1 MRAGPKLLQWPLAM
15 KNFIAVLTT
24 GDLRQMIGRY
34 SDVILAGLVMTI
46 ISMLIIPLPYFA
58 LDLLIVL
65 NISISVLLLLLAMYI
80 PNALHLASFPSL
92 LLITTLF
99 RLALNVSSTRLILL
113 TAKAGEVIQA
123 FGNFVVKG
131 NLVVGIVI
139 FLILTIIQF
148 LVITKGAERVAEVA
162 ARFTLDAMPGK
173 QMSIDADLRAGAFDM
188 DEARRKRNDLN
199 RESQLFGSM
208 DGAMKFVK
216 GDAIAGLII
225 TAINIVAGIVIGVL
239 MMKMKAGEALNVFA
253 LLTIGDGLV
262 SQIPALLI
270 SITAGLVVTRVASEE
285 ESNHLGKDISFQLLG
300 QPRAFI
306 IAAVLL
312 TLFALVPGMPG
323 IPFTIMAAATGL
335 IGYGLNRT
343 ARLKAEGKLQ
353 PLPNA
358 PASQEEV
365 KEQRDKRIQAQR
377 MQEGQ
382 SQQMLPVVTPIA
394 LEVAADLIPLVEDTG
409 DGSKFLGEMIPMMRD
424 GLFYELGVR
433 FPGIRVRGNETD
445 MPPGS
450 YLIMINE
457 IPLVMGTVSQEK
469 VLVNDTVERLR
480 LLNIEGEPATNP
492 ANGNECAWID
502 IQYQEVA
509 EQAGLTTWDAA
520 GYIVLHLSSVL
531 RKNGAEF
538 VGIQETMNMLEQL
551 EQAFPAL
558 VKETVPKVVSPFQ
571 LTDILRRLIEEEIS
585 IRDLRSI
592 LQALAEWGQVEHDTV
607 MLTEYVRAALKRYI
621 SHKYTRGQNTLIVY
635 LLDPQIEETV
645 RSSIQH
651 TSSGSYLALE
661 PEITQEIL
669 SAVRTE
675 VGSLPPTAQ
684 NPVILTTM
692 EIRRYFRKLVELEFP
707 HLAVLSYQ
715 ELSPDMNIQPIA
727 RISLE

>member
-1 MRAGPKLLQWPLAM
+1 MKNPLAVFQ
-15 KNFIAVLTT
+15 NFVLVLTT
-24 GDLRQMIGRY
+24 GDLRHSIGRY
-34 SDVILAGLVMTI
+34 SDIMLAALVMLI
-46 ISMLIIPLPYFA
+46 LSLLIIPLPTFF
-58 LDLLIVL
+58 LDFLLVV
-65 NISISVLLLLLAMYI
+65 NISFSVLLLLMSMYI
-80 PNALHLASFPSL
+80 PGALHLASFPSL
-92 LLITTLF
+92 LLVTTLF
-99 RLALNVSSTRLILL
+99 RLSLNVASTRLILL
-113 TAKAGEVIQA
+113 HADAGEVIEA
-123 FGNFVVKG
+123 FGNFVVAG

-139 FLILTIIQF
+139 FLILTIINF

-188 DEARRKRNDLN
+188 DEARRRRNNLS

-216 GDAIAGLII
+216 GDAIAGIII
-225 TAINIVAGIVIGVL
+225 TGINIVAGVVIGVTML
-239 MMKMKAGEALNVFA
+239 GMTASESLTVFA
-253 LLTIGDGLV
+253 LLTVGDGLV

-270 SITAGLVVTRVASEE
+270 AITAGLVVTRVSSDDERT
-285 ESNHLGKDISFQLLG
+285 HLGKDISSQLLAY
-300 QPRAFI
+300 PRAFSI
-306 IAAVLL
+306 SAVLL
-312 TLFALVPGMPG
+312 GLIALVPGLPG
-323 IPFTIMAAATGL
+323 LPFFAMAALTGG

-353 PLPNA
+353 KPLEPGA
-358 PASQEEV
+358 PVTEEEV
-365 KEQRDKRIQAQR
+365 REQRDKRIQAQK

-394 LEVAADLIPLVEDTG
+394 LEVAADLIPLVEDVG

-433 FPGIRVRGNETD
+433 FPGIRVRGNESD
-445 MPPGS
+445 MPTGS

-492 ANGNECAWID
+492 ASGNECAWIQSRFRD
-502 IQYQEVA
+502 VA

-538 VGIQETMNMLEQL
+538 LGIQETMNMLEQL

>member
-1 MRAGPKLLQWPLAM
+1 M

-24 GDLRQMIGRY
+24 GDLSQTIGRY
-34 SDVILAGLVMTI
+34 SDLILAFLIVI
-46 ISMLIIPLPYFA
+46 ILAMLIVPVPPFI
-58 LDLLIVL
+58 LDILMVI
-65 NISISVLLLLLAMYI
+65 NISISVILLILAIYI

-92 LLITTLF
+92 LLVTTLF
-99 RLALNVSSTRLILL
+99 RLGLNVSTTRLILL
-113 TAKAGEVIQA
+113 EAHAGEVVVA
-123 FGNFVVKG
+123 FGNFVVQG
-131 NLVVGIVI
+131 NLVVGIVM
-139 FLILTIIQF
+139 FLVLTIINF
-148 LVITKGAERVAEVA
+148 LVITKGAERVSEVA

-188 DEARRKRNDLN
+188 DEARRRRNDLS
-199 RESQLFGSM
+199 RESQLHGSM

-216 GDAIAGLII
+216 GDAVAGLII
-225 TAINIVAGIVIGVL
+225 TAINIIAGVIIGTTML
-239 MMKMKAGEALNVFA
+239 DMEASEALNVYA
-253 LLTIGDGLV
+253 ILTIGDGLV
-262 SQIPALLI
+262 SQIPAILI
-270 SITAGLVVTRVASEE
+270 AVTAGFIVTRVASEDAE
-285 ESNHLGKDISFQLLG
+285 QHLGKDISSQLLA
-300 QPRAFI
+300 QPKSFAIASGFLAMIGI
-306 IAAVLL
+306 I
-312 TLFALVPGMPG
+312 PGMPFV
-323 IPFTIMAAATGL
+323 PFVAVSAVIGATS
-335 IGYGLNRT
+335 YGLMRSK
-343 ARLKAEGKLQ
+343 RLKAEGKLMPQ
-353 PLPNA
+353 PGEGP
-358 PASQEEV
+358 PSEEEV
-365 KEQRDKRIQAQR
+365 KQQREKRIQAQK

-382 SQQMLPVVTPIA
+382 AAQMLPVVTPIA

-409 DGSKFLGEMIPMMRD
+409 EGSKFLGEMVPMMRD

-433 FPGIRVRGNETD
+433 FPGIRVRGNESD

-457 IPLVMGTVSQEK
+457 IPLVMGTVSLNK
-469 VLVNDTVERLR
+469 VLVNDTAERLR
-480 LLNIEGEPATNP
+480 LLNIEGETATNP
-492 ANGNECAWID
+492 ANGNECAWIEAEFK
-502 IQYQEVA
+502 EVA

-531 RKNGAEF
+531 RKNAAEF
-538 VGIQETMNMLEQL
+538 VGIQEVMNMLEQL

-571 LTDILRRLIEEEIS
+571 LTDILRRLVEEEIS

-592 LQALAEWGQVEHDTV
+592 LQSLAEWGQVEHDTV
-607 MLTEYVRAALKRYI
+607 MLTEYVRSALKRYI

>member
-1 MRAGPKLLQWPLAM
+1 M
-15 KNFIAVLTT
+15 KGFIAVLTT
-24 GDLRQMIGRY
+24 GDLRQAIGRY
-34 SDVILAGLVMTI
+34 SDIMLAALVMMI
-46 ISMLIIPLPYFA
+46 ISMLIIPLPTFV
-58 LDLLIVL
+58 LDLLIVV
-65 NISISVLLLLLAMYI
+65 NISISVLLLLLALYI

-92 LLITTLF
+92 LLVTTLF

-113 TAKAGEVIQA
+113 TAQPGEVIKA
-123 FGNFVVKG
+123 FGNFVVQG

-188 DEARRKRNDLN
+188 DEARKKRNDLS

-216 GDAIAGLII
+216 GDSIAGLII
-225 TAINIVAGIVIGVL
+225 TAINIVAGVIIGST
-239 MMKMKAGEALNVFA
+239 MMNMSAGDALNVFA
-253 LLTIGDGLV
+253 LLTVGDGLV

-270 SITAGLVVTRVASEE
+270 SVTAGLIVTRVASEE
-285 ESNHLGKDISFQLLG
+285 ADNHLGKDISFQLLS
-300 QPRAFI
+300 QPKAFV
-306 IAAVLL
+306 IASVLL
-312 TLFALVPGMPG
+312 TLFGLVPGLPM
-323 IPFTIMAAATGL
+323 IPFFMTAAATGAV
-335 IGYGLNRT
+335 GYGLNRSN
-343 ARLKAEGKLQ
+343 RLKAEGKLV
-353 PLPNA
+353 PIDDGGA
-358 PASQEEV
+358 PSNEDVQ
-365 KEQRDKRIQAQR
+365 EQRQKRIEAQK

-394 LEVAADLIPLVEDTG
+394 LEVASDLIPLVEDTG
-409 DGSKFLGEMIPMMRD
+409 EGSKFLGEMIPMMRD

-450 YLIMINE
+450 YLIMLNE
-457 IPLVMGTVSQEK
+457 IPLVMGTVSQDK

-480 LLNIEGEPATNP
+480 LLNIDGEPATNP
-492 ANGNECAWID
+492 ANGNECAWVD
-502 IQYQEVA
+502 AQYQEVA

>member
-1 MRAGPKLLQWPLAM
+1 M
-15 KNFIAVLTT
+15 KKFLAVLTT
-24 GDLRQMIGRY
+24 GDIKQTIGRY
-34 SDVILAGLVMTI
+34 SDLGLAGLVVVVVSI
-46 ISMLIIPLPYFA
+46 LIIPLPPFL
-58 LDLLIVL
+58 LDLLIVF
-65 NISISVLLLLLAMYI
+65 NIAISILLLLLAMYI
-80 PNALHLASFPSL
+80 PNALQLASFPSL
-92 LLITTLF
+92 LLVTTLF
-99 RLALNVSSTRLILL
+99 RLSLNVSSTRLILL
-113 TAKAGEVIQA
+113 HAHAGEVIKA
-123 FGNFVVKG
+123 FGDYVVGG
-131 NLVVGIVI
+131 NLVVGLVI

-148 LVITKGAERVAEVA
+148 LVITKGAERVSEVA

-173 QMSIDADLRAGAFDM
+173 QMSIDADLRAGAFDL
-188 DEARRKRNDLN
+188 DEARRRRNDLN

-216 GDAIAGLII
+216 GDSIAGLII
-225 TAINIVAGIVIGVL
+225 TVINIIAGVVIGV
-239 MMKMKAGEALNVFA
+239 MMLDMEASEALELYA
-253 LLTIGDGLV
+253 ILTIGDGLV
-262 SQIPALLI
+262 AQIPALLI
-270 SITAGLVVTRVASEE
+270 AITSGLVVTRVASEDSE
-285 ESNHLGKDISFQLLG
+285 NHLGKDISMQLLA
-300 QPRAFI
+300 QPRAFYISAVI
-306 IAAVLL
+306 ICA
-312 TLFALVPGMPG
+312 F
-323 IPFTIMAAATGL
+323 GL
-335 IGYGLNRT
+335 IPGFPIPPFLLLGGMCALIAYALTRT
-343 ARLKAEGKLQ
+343 NRLKAEGKLLPQ
-353 PLPNA
+353 PGA
-358 PASQEEV
+358 PQNEEEV
-365 KEQRDKRIQAQR
+365 KEQREKRIQAQKI
-377 MQEGQ
+377 QEGQ

-409 DGSKFLGEMIPMMRD
+409 DGSKFLGEMVPMMRD

-457 IPLVMGTVSQEK
+457 IPLVMGTVSLNK

-502 IQYQEVA
+502 SEYQEVA

-538 VGIQETMNMLEQL
+538 VGIQEVMNMLEQL

-592 LQALAEWGQVEHDTV
+592 LQSLAEWGQVEHDTV

>member
-1 MRAGPKLLQWPLAM
+1 M
-15 KNFIAVLTT
+15 KNFLAVLMT
-24 GDLRQMIGRY
+24 GDIRSTIGRY
-34 SDVILAGLVMTI
+34 SDVLLAGLVMLI
-46 ISMLIIPLPYFA
+46 ISMLIIPLPTFL
-58 LDLLIVL
+58 LDLFIVL

-92 LLITTLF
+92 LLVTTLF
-99 RLALNVSSTRLILL
+99 RLSLNVSSTRLILL
-113 TAKAGEVIQA
+113 YAEAGEVIDA
-123 FGNFVVKG
+123 FGKFVVQG

-188 DEARRKRNDLN
+188 DVARKKRNDLN

-216 GDAIAGLII
+216 GDSIAGLII
-225 TAINIVAGIVIGVL
+225 TAINIVAGLIIGTTML
-239 MMKMKAGEALNVFA
+239 DMSSSEALSVFA
-253 LLTIGDGLV
+253 ILTVGDGLV

-270 SITAGLVVTRVASEE
+270 SVTSGLVVTRVASEDE
-285 ESNHLGKDISFQLLG
+285 ENHLGKDISLQLLA
-300 QPRAFI
+300 QPRAFV
-306 IAAVLL
+306 IACALL
-312 TLFALVPGMPG
+312 ALFGLVPGLPTV
-323 IPFTIMAAATGL
+323 PFFVMSGLTGAMA
-335 IGYGLNRT
+335 YGLNRT
-343 ARLKAEGKLQ
+343 QRLRAEGKLQ
-353 PLPNA
+353 PVEGGGP
-358 PASQEEV
+358 PSDEELQ
-365 KEQRDKRIQAQR
+365 EQREKRIQAQK

-394 LEVAADLIPLVEDTG
+394 LEVAGDLIPLVEDQG
-409 DGSKFLGEMIPMMRD
+409 SGSKFLAEMIPMMRD

-433 FPGIRVRGNETD
+433 FPGIRVRGNESD
-445 MPPGS
+445 MPSGS
-450 YLIMINE
+450 YLVMINE
-457 IPLVMGTVSQEK
+457 IPLVMGTVSEDK

-492 ANGNECAWID
+492 ANGNECAWIES
-502 IQYQEVA
+502 QFQEVA
-509 EQAGLTTWDAA
+509 EQAGLTTWDAT

-727 RISLE
+727 RISLD

>member
-1 MRAGPKLLQWPLAM
+1 M

-24 GDLRQMIGRY
+24 GDLRQTIGRY
-34 SDVILAGLVMTI
+34 SDILLAALVMLI
-46 ISMLIIPLPYFA
+46 ISMLIIPLPPFI
-58 LDLLIVL
+58 LDLFIVL

-92 LLITTLF
+92 LLVTTLF
-99 RLALNVSSTRLILL
+99 RLSLNVSSTRLILL
-113 TAKAGEVIQA
+113 TAEAGDVIKA
-123 FGNFVVKG
+123 FGNFVVQG

-188 DEARRKRNDLN
+188 DTARKKRNDLN

-216 GDAIAGLII
+216 GDSIAGLII
-225 TAINIVAGIVIGVL
+225 TAINIIAGIIIGTTML
-239 MMKMKAGEALNVFA
+239 DMTGGDALQVFA
-253 LLTIGDGLV
+253 ILTVGDGLV

-270 SITAGLVVTRVASEE
+270 SVTSGLVVTRVASEE
-285 ESNHLGKDISFQLLG
+285 EDNHLGKDISMQLLA
-300 QPRAFI
+300 QPRAFV
-306 IAAVLL
+306 IATVLL
-312 TLFALVPGMPG
+312 TLFGLVPGLPTL
-323 IPFTIMAAATGL
+323 PFFVMASITGAL
-335 IGYGLNRT
+335 GYGLSRT
-343 ARLKAEGKLQ
+343 QRLKAEGKLVPQ
-353 PLPNA
+353 EGA
-358 PASQEEV
+358 PPSEEEV
-365 KEQRDKRIQAQR
+365 QEQRQKRIQAQK

-394 LEVAADLIPLVEDTG
+394 LEVASDLIPLVEDQG

-457 IPLVMGTVSQEK
+457 IPLVMGTVSQDK

-480 LLNIEGEPATNP
+480 LLNIDGESATNP

-502 IQYQEVA
+502 AQFQDVA

-531 RKNGAEF
+531 RKNGSEF

>member
-1 MRAGPKLLQWPLAM
+1 MRG
-15 KNFIAVLTT
+15 FIAVLTT
-24 GDLRQMIGRY
+24 GDLRQAIGRY
-34 SDVILAGLVMTI
+34 SDIILAGLVMMI
-46 ISMLIIPLPYFA
+46 ISMLIIPLPTFI
-58 LDLLIVL
+58 LDLLIVV
-65 NISISVLLLLLAMYI
+65 NISISVLLLLLSLYI
-80 PNALHLASFPSL
+80 PNALQLASFPSL
-92 LLITTLF
+92 LLVTTLF
-99 RLALNVSSTRLILL
+99 RLSLNVSSTRLILL
-113 TAKAGEVIQA
+113 TAQPGEVIKA
-123 FGNFVVKG
+123 FGNFVVQG
-131 NLVVGIVI
+131 NLVVGIVM

-188 DEARRKRNDLN
+188 DEARKKRNDLA

-216 GDAIAGLII
+216 GDSIAGLII
-225 TAINIVAGIVIGVL
+225 TAINIIAGVIIGTTI
-239 MMKMKAGEALNVFA
+239 MDMSATDALGVFA
-253 LLTIGDGLV
+253 LLTVGDGLV

-270 SITAGLVVTRVASEE
+270 AVTAGLIVTRVASEE
-285 ESNHLGKDISFQLLG
+285 ENSHLGKDISFQLLS
-300 QPRAFI
+300 QPKAFVI
-306 IAAVLL
+306 SSILL
-312 TLFALVPGMPG
+312 TMFGLVPGLPLV
-323 IPFTIMAAATGL
+323 PFLITATVTGA
-335 IGYGLNRT
+335 IGYGLIRSN
-343 ARLKAEGKLQ
+343 RLKAEGKLQ
-353 PLPNA
+353 PIDDGGVP
-358 PASQEEV
+358 SDEDVQ
-365 KEQRDKRIQAQR
+365 EQRQKRIQTQK

-394 LEVAADLIPLVEDTG
+394 LEVASDLIPLVEDG
-409 DGSKFLGEMIPMMRD
+409 GEGSKFLSEMIPMMRD

-450 YLIMINE
+450 YLIMLNE
-457 IPLVMGTVSQEK
+457 IPLVMGTVSQDK

-480 LLNIEGEPATNP
+480 LLNIDGEPATNP
-492 ANGNECAWID
+492 ANGNECAWVEA
-502 IQYQEVA
+502 QYQEVA

>member
-1 MRAGPKLLQWPLAM
+1 M

-24 GDLRQMIGRY
+24 GDLRQTIGRF
-34 SDVILAGLVMTI
+34 SDLLLAGLVMLI
-46 ISMLIIPLPYFA
+46 ISMLIIPLPPFL
-58 LDLLIVL
+58 LDIFIVI

-92 LLITTLF
+92 LLVTTLF

-113 TAKAGEVIQA
+113 TAKAGEVIKA
-123 FGNFVVKG
+123 FGNFVVQG

-216 GDAIAGLII
+216 GDSIAGLII
-225 TAINIVAGIVIGVL
+225 TAINIVAGIIIGTTML
-239 MMKMKAGEALNVFA
+239 DMEASEALQVFA
-253 LLTIGDGLV
+253 ILTVGDGLV

-270 SITAGLVVTRVASEE
+270 SITAGLIVTRVASEE
-285 ESNHLGKDISFQLLG
+285 ADNHLGKDIALQLLA
-300 QPRAFI
+300 QPRAFM
-306 IAAVLL
+306 IATALL
-312 TLFALVPGMPG
+312 TMFGLVPGLPMV
-323 IPFTIMAAATGL
+323 PFFFCAAIVGAV
-335 IGYGLNRT
+335 GYGLNRT
-343 ARLKAEGKLQ
+343 KRLKAEGRLQ
-353 PLPNA
+353 QVDDGSPP
-358 PASQEEV
+358 SDEEV

-394 LEVAADLIPLVEDTG
+394 LEVAADLIPLVEDAG
-409 DGSKFLGEMIPMMRD
+409 EGSKFLGEMIPMMRD

-433 FPGIRVRGNETD
+433 FPGIRVRGNESD

-457 IPLVMGTVSQEK
+457 IPLVMGTVSQDK

-502 IQYQEVA
+502 AQFQDVA

>member
-1 MRAGPKLLQWPLAM
+1 M

-24 GDLRQMIGRY
+24 GDLSQTIGRY
-34 SDVILAGLVMTI
+34 SDLMIAGLIVMI
-46 ISMLIIPLPYFA
+46 IGMLIIPIPPLA

-65 NISISVLLLLLAMYI
+65 NMSLSVLLLLLAIYI
-80 PNALHLASFPSL
+80 PNALHIASFPSL

-113 TAKAGEVIQA
+113 TAKAGEVIKA
-123 FGNFVVKG
+123 FGDFVVQG

-139 FLILTIIQF
+139 FLILTIINF

-173 QMSIDADLRAGAFDM
+173 QMSIDADLRAGALDM
-188 DEARRKRNDLN
+188 DEARKKRNDLS

-216 GDAIAGLII
+216 GDSIAGLII
-225 TAINIVAGIVIGVL
+225 TAINIIAGIIIGTSML
-239 MMKMKAGEALNVFA
+239 EMTAADALRVFA
-253 LLTIGDGLV
+253 ILTIGDGLV

-270 SITAGLVVTRVASEE
+270 AITAGLIVTRVASEE
-285 ESNHLGKDISFQLLG
+285 ENQHLGKDIAMQLLA
-300 QPRAFI
+300 QPRAFV
-306 IAAVLL
+306 IASTLMVLL
-312 TLFALVPGMPG
+312 GLVPGLPTV
-323 IPFTIMAAATGL
+323 PFFIMGLMTGFV
-335 IGYGLNRT
+335 GYGLIRT
-343 ARLKAEGKLQ
+343 KKLKAEGRLMPQ
-353 PLPNA
+353 DDEVA
-358 PASQEEV
+358 VTEEQA
-365 KEQRDKRIQAQR
+365 KEQREKRIQAQR

-394 LEVAADLIPLVEDTG
+394 LEVAADLIPLVEDAG
-409 DGSKFLGEMIPMMRD
+409 EGSRFLGEMVPMMRD

-433 FPGIRVRGNETD
+433 FPGIRVRGNESD
-445 MPPGS
+445 MPAGS

-457 IPLVMGTVSQEK
+457 IPLVMGTVNVDK
-469 VLVNDTVERLR
+469 VLVNDTAERLR
-480 LLNIEGEPATNP
+480 LLNIEGETATNP
-492 ANGNECAWID
+492 ANNNECAWID
-502 IQYQEVA
+502 AEYKDVA

-531 RKNGAEF
+531 RKNAAEF
-538 VGIQETMNMLEQL
+538 VGIQEVMNMLEQL

-571 LTDILRRLIEEEIS
+571 LTDILRRLVEEEIS

-592 LQALAEWGQVEHDTV
+592 LQSLAEWGQVEHDTV
-607 MLTEYVRAALKRYI
+607 MLTEYVRSALKRYI

>member
-1 MRAGPKLLQWPLAM
+1 M
-15 KNFIAVLTT
+15 KKFIAVLTT
-24 GDLRQMIGRY
+24 GDLRQTIGRY
-34 SDVILAGLVMTI
+34 SDIALAGLVMMV
-46 ISMLIIPLPYFA
+46 ISILIIPLPYFM

-65 NISISVLLLLLAMYI
+65 NMSISVVLLLLAMYI
-80 PNALHLASFPSL
+80 PNALHLASFPSIL
-92 LLITTLF
+92 LVTTLF
-99 RLALNVSSTRLILL
+99 RLSLNVSSTRLILL

-123 FGNFVVKG
+123 FGKFVVGG
-131 NLVVGIVI
+131 NLVVGLVI

-148 LVITKGAERVAEVA
+148 LVITKGAERVSEVA

-188 DEARRKRNDLN
+188 DEARRRRNDLN

-225 TAINIVAGIVIGVL
+225 TAINIIAGIIIGVTML
-239 MMKMKAGEALNVFA
+239 NMKATEALQTFA
-253 LLTIGDGLV
+253 ILTVGDGLV

-270 SITAGLVVTRVASEE
+270 SITSGLVVTRVASDD
-285 ESNHLGKDISFQLLG
+285 SDNHLGKDIATQLLA
-300 QPRAFI
+300 QPKAFW
-306 IAAVLL
+306 IASVML
-312 TLFALVPGMPG
+312 TLFGIVPGMPG
-323 IPFTIMAAATGL
+323 VPFTVMGALAGL
-335 IGYGLNRT
+335 VGYGLNRT
-343 ARLKAEGKLQ
+343 QRLKAEGRLQ
-353 PLPNA
+353 PEPGA
-358 PASQEEV
+358 QPSEEEV
-365 KEQRDKRIQAQR
+365 KEQREKRIQAQKI
-377 MQEGQ
+377 QEGQ

-394 LEVAADLIPLVEDTG
+394 LEVAADLIPLVEDQG
-409 DGSKFLGEMIPMMRD
+409 EGSKFLGEMVPMMRD

-433 FPGIRVRGNETD
+433 FPGIRVRGNESD

-457 IPLVMGTVSQEK
+457 IPLVMGTVSLNK

-502 IQYQEVA
+502 SEYQEVA

-531 RKNGAEF
+531 RKNGSEF
-538 VGIQETMNMLEQL
+538 VGIQEVMNMLEQL

-592 LQALAEWGQVEHDTV
+592 LQSLAEWGQVEHDTV

>member
-1 MRAGPKLLQWPLAM
+1 M
-15 KNFIAVLTT
+15 
-24 GDLRQMIGRY
+24 
-34 SDVILAGLVMTI
+34 
-46 ISMLIIPLPYFA
+46 

-65 NISISVLLLLLAMYI
+65 NMSISILLLLLAMYI

-92 LLITTLF
+92 LLVTTLF
-99 RLALNVSSTRLILL
+99 RLSLNVSSTRLILL
-113 TAKAGEVIQA
+113 HAHAGEVIKA
-123 FGNFVVKG
+123 FGNFVVGG
-131 NLVVGIVI
+131 NLVVGLVI

-148 LVITKGAERVAEVA
+148 LVITKGAERVSEVA

-188 DEARRKRNDLN
+188 DEARRRRNDLS

-216 GDAIAGLII
+216 GDSIAGLII
-225 TAINIVAGIVIGVL
+225 TAINIIAGIIIGVT
-239 MMKMKAGEALNVFA
+239 MMNMKAVEALNTYA
-253 LLTIGDGLV
+253 ILTVGDGLV
-262 SQIPALLI
+262 AQIPALLI
-270 SITAGLVVTRVASEE
+270 SITSGLVVTRVASDD
-285 ESNHLGKDISFQLLG
+285 SDNHLGKDISTQLLA
-300 QPRAFI
+300 QPRAFY
-306 IAAVLL
+306 IASVLI
-312 TLFALVPGMPG
+312 TLFGIIPGFPFVPFFVLGSSC
-323 IPFTIMAAATGL
+323 GL
-335 IGYGLNRT
+335 IGYGLMRT
-343 ARLKAEGKLQ
+343 QRLKAEGRLMPEPGQ
-353 PLPNA
+353 A
-358 PASQEEV
+358 PSEEDV
-365 KEQRDKRIQAQR
+365 KEQREKRIQAQKI
-377 MQEGQ
+377 QEGQ

-409 DGSKFLGEMIPMMRD
+409 EGSKFLGEMVPMMRD

-433 FPGIRVRGNETD
+433 FPGIRVRGNESD

-457 IPLVMGTVSQEK
+457 IPLVMGTVSLSK

-502 IQYQEVA
+502 SEYQEVA

-531 RKNGAEF
+531 RKNGSEF
-538 VGIQETMNMLEQL
+538 VGIQEVMNMLEQL

-592 LQALAEWGQVEHDTV
+592 LQSLAEWGQVEHDTV